1 MSDQQYPYGQPGP
14 QQNQGQPQQPAGQP
28 GPQQPAG
35 QPAQQ
40 TPYGQPAAQQ
50 NFGQRRVI
58 HAYVHAVGH
67 QEGAFSLLD
76 QSGLGDDVHTGLHTC
91 GSQQQDGTEP
101 SSQISFSHI
110 GFFFE

>member
-1 MSDQQYPYGQPGP
+1 MALS
-14 QQNQGQPQQPAGQP
+14 PAYCKVLKARSTRYHLLQIVGSI
-28 GPQQPAG
+28 
-35 QPAQQ
+35 
-40 TPYGQPAAQQ
+40 
-50 NFGQRRVI
+50 GQRRVI